1 MFLPRRSL
9 SSLSFLCKDKR
20 FGGLSYIYSL
30 RLFLARSEK
39 PVFSGQGIFALEIHS
54 AMQLKETTREEYH
67 RRINLLIEY
76 INNHLDETIDLS
88 LLADKCGFS
97 RWHFHRIVG
106 AFLGEPIGAFIVRM
120 RIETAA
126 RLLRYTNLPIKEI
139 AYKVGYDMPS
149 SLSKTFRQFY
159 GISPNEYRT
168 NKEYVIM
175 QPTRIQP
182 DLQLQVEIKEVPLR
196 QVAYIRLTGS
206 YQSIDYL
213 GTWLRLM
220 QYLKEQNAQP
230 ADCCPICI
238 YHDDPKVTSP
248 DKLRTDICAVCHQ
261 PVQPRGEMGVKHI
274 GGNRQAVFLYQGP
287 YQNLQAVY
295 DTIYGKLL
303 PEKGYALRDEPG
315 AERYLNNPQD
325 TKPEELLTE
334 IYIPVE

>member
-1 MFLPRRSL
+1 
-9 SSLSFLCKDKR
+9 
-20 FGGLSYIYSL
+20 
-30 RLFLARSEK
+30 
-39 PVFSGQGIFALEIHS
+39 
-54 AMQLKETTREEYH
+54 MQPKKTTLEEYH

-88 LLADKCGFS
+88 LLAEKSGFS

-126 RLLRYTNLPIKEI
+126 RLLRYTNLPVKEI
-139 AYKVGYDMPS
+139 AYKVGYGMPS

-175 QPTRIQP
+175 QPTRILP
-182 DLQLQVEIKEVPLR
+182 DLQLQAEIKEIPVQ

-213 GTWLRLM
+213 GTWRRLM
-220 QYLKEQNAQP
+220 HYLEEQNIRP
-230 ADCCPICI
+230 TDFSPICV
-238 YHDDPKVTSP
+238 YHDDPKVTAP
-248 DKLRTDICAVCHQ
+248 DKLRTDICAVCTDSPLPQ
-261 PVQPRGEMGVKHI
+261 GEMGVKQI
-274 GGNRQAVFLYQGP
+274 KGGRSAVFLYRGP

-303 PEKGYALRDEPG
+303 PEMGCMLRDEPG
-315 AERYLNNPQD
+315 AERYLNCPLD
-325 TKPEELLTE
+325 TKPEDLLTE

>member
-1 MFLPRRSL
+1 MGSTG
-9 SSLSFLCKDKR
+9 KDKLLDR
-20 FGGLSYIYSL
+20 LSYIYAL

-39 PVFSGQGIFALEIHS
+39 LVSSGQGIFALEIHS
-54 AMQLKETTREEYH
+54 VMQLKKTTLEAYH
-67 RRINLLIEY
+67 RQINLLIEY
-76 INNHLDETIDLS
+76 INNHLDEPIDLRR
-88 LLADKCGFS
+88 LAEQSGFS

-106 AFLGEPIGAFIVRM
+106 AFLGEPIGAFIVRT

-126 RLLRYTNLPIKEI
+126 RLLRYTHLPIKEI

-182 DLQLQVEIKEVPLR
+182 DLKLQAEIKEVPVR

-206 YQSIDYL
+206 YQSIDYM
-213 GTWLRLM
+213 GAWLRLT
-220 QYLKEQNAQP
+220 QHLKEQDAQP
-230 ADCCPICI
+230 ADGCPICI

-248 DKLRTDICAVCHQ
+248 DKLRTDICATCLQ
-261 PVQPRGEMGVKHI
+261 PVQPRGEMGVKQI

-303 PEKGYALRDEPG
+303 PEAGCTLRDEPG
-315 AERYLNNPQD
+315 AERYLNNPRD
-325 TKPEELLTE
+325 TQPDELLTE